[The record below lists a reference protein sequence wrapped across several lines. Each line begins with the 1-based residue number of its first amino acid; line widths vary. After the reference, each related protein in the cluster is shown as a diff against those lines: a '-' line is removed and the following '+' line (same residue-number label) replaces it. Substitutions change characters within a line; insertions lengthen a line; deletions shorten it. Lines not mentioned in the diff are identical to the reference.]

1 MSLPRLRLHDG
12 FADTSPDSR
21 SQVCRLQRLLA
32 AHDPELVAD
41 GHFGAGTERALRAF
55 QASRRLTVDG
65 VAGPATWAALIGPV
79 DPARLPTGYP
89 MDHPEL
95 LADLEAACHLGA
107 AIERIASRTGLLP
120 AVIAALA
127 SRESN
132 FGRRLDPAG
141 PAGTSD
147 FGRRPWPHPAR
158 RGDRPDDGLGFR
170 RGLLR
175 IDHDRHAFARGPAW
189 PDSEANLRFGAET
202 VAAAERILRQRTT
215 LAARARLRAALAA
228 WNAGLGNVLRAL
240 REGLDVD
247 FYTSGRDYARDVLDR
262 AGWFQAHGFD

>member
-1 MSLPRLRLHDG
+1 MPLPPLRLHDG
-12 FADTSPDSR
+12 FADTSPAVR
-21 SQVCRLQRLLA
+21 NEVCRLA
-32 AHDPELVAD
+32 
-41 GHFGAGTERALRAF
+41 
-55 QASRRLTVDG
+55 VDG
-65 VAGPATWAALIGPV
+65 VVGPATWAALVGPV

-89 MDHPEL
+89 IDHPDL

-107 AIERIASRTGLLP
+107 TIERIASRTGLLP

-127 SRESN
+127 SRESG

-147 FGRRPWPHPAR
+147 FAPRPRPHPER
-158 RGDRPDDGLGFR
+158 CGDLPDDGLGFR

-247 FYTSGRDYARDVLDR
+247 FYTSGRAFARDVLDR